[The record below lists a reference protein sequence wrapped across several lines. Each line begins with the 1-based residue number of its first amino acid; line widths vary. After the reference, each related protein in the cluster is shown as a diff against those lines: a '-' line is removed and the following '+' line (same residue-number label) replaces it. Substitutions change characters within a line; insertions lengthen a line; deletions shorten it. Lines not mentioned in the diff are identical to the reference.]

1 MSGSY
6 RRMDDPSVESFAVR
20 VVLLGA
26 SNLVRGL
33 ASAVVTA
40 HRAVGG
46 GRLDVYVAHGHGRSY
61 GQRSRVLGRT
71 LPGILDCGIWEALE
85 RDAATPLRAL
95 LTDVGNDI
103 GYGVDAGTLTGWV
116 DACTERL
123 AAAGDVRLVVT
134 PPPRANIERLRDV
147 EIALAK
153 RFFFPTSPV
162 STADVRREVA
172 DLDRRLREVA
182 ARRGAALVE
191 PEASWYGLDPIH
203 VRRSLYPRAWAAM
216 LAPWSDAPVLPAPA
230 SVTRQLRLW
239 WQFPERWW
247 LFGVALGSRQ
257 PAVVLPEGVR
267 VFFY

>member
-1 MSGSY
+1 V
-6 RRMDDPSVESFAVR
+6 PVESFTVR

-33 ASAVVTA
+33 ASAVATA

-61 GQRSRVLGRT
+61 GQQSRVLGRT
-71 LPGILDCGIWEALE
+71 LPGILDCGIWEALG

-103 GYGVDAGTLTGWV
+103 GYGVDAGTLAGWV
-116 DACTERL
+116 DACAGRL
-123 AAAGDVRLVVT
+123 AAAAGDVRLVVT
-134 PPPRANIERLRDV
+134 PPPRGNIERLRDV
-147 EIALAK
+147 EVALAK
-153 RFFFPTSPV
+153 RFFFPSSPV

-172 DLDRRLREVA
+172 DLDRRLRDVA

-203 VRRSLYPRAWAAM
+203 VRRALYPRAWAAM
-216 LAPWSDAPVLPAPA
+216 LAPWTDAPVLPEQA
-230 SVTRQLRLW
+230 SLGRQLRLW
-239 WQFPERWW
+239 WKLPERWW
-247 LFGVALGSRQ
+247 LFGVPLGSRQ
-257 PAVVLPEGVR
+257 PAVELAEGVR
-267 VFFY
+267 MFFY